1 MDTPVSSVP
10 SSTLLSMKTYYQQRA
25 SEYDEWFYRQGRY
38 DRGSEANTRWFA
50 EADEVVA
57 ALDALSL
64 MGDVLELAPGTG
76 IWTQRLIQTAST
88 VTAVDASPEMIEI
101 NRAKVNSE
109 RVTYQLAD
117 LFTWHSERAYDA
129 VFFGF
134 WLSHVPLERLD
145 AFLKSVAAMLRP
157 GGKVFFVDGR
167 REQTSTAINH
177 QLPKPESQ
185 VMTRVLNDGRTFD
198 IVKNF
203 YDPVELAEQCKRAGL
218 NVTVRET
225 ETYFLYGY
233 GTRTES

>member
-1 MDTPVSSVP
+1 
-10 SSTLLSMKTYYQQRA
+10 MKTYYQQRA

-38 DRGSEANTRWFA
+38 DRGLEANARWFA
-50 EADEVVA
+50 EADEVFA
-57 ALDALSL
+57 SFDACSL
-64 MGDVLELAPGTG
+64 TGDVLELAPGTG
-76 IWTQRLIQTAST
+76 IWTQRLAQIAST

-101 NRAKVNSE
+101 NRVKVHSA
-109 RVTYQLAD
+109 RISYQLAD
-117 LFTWHSERAYDA
+117 LFTWKPERTYDA

-145 AFLKSVAAMLRP
+145 NFLQSVAAMLHP

-177 QLPKPESQ
+177 QLPAAESQ
-185 VMTRVLNDGRTFD
+185 VMTRVLNDGRSFE

-203 YDPVELAEQCKRAGL
+203 YDPVELTERCRYAGL
-218 NVTVRET
+218 DVVVRET

-233 GTRTES
+233 GTH